1 MNRSRTKI
9 GFRGHDSAGWIAI
22 ARKCGILILLTMAAG
37 PQGFAQSGRVVVRP
51 KEIHDVLVNPG
62 MGITTFQRFNGQA
75 TNPPLKW
82 SEIGPVTKLPQ
93 AATKPDFP
101 ETSIAYCRWYW
112 NVLETEPGKFHWE
125 IVDLALEEARAHGQT
140 LAIRLMPYSNQDPLP
155 DWYRSSG
162 ARRANKPTNKDGEI
176 WQPDFSDPLFL
187 KYWGELVAEAGKRYD
202 GNPVL
207 DSVDI
212 SSVGYWGE
220 GWSPYMPAFEYQKE
234 LIDIWLEA
242 FRRTPLLMNFDE
254 ERALAYGTKQGA
266 GWRLDCL
273 GDMRTNSDNEYFPA
287 EMLEVYPQQ
296 VMRAGIEEVWRRS
309 PVSLETCFTVA
320 GWKEKGYDLDYIL
333 EQALRWHVSSVN
345 IKSAP
350 IPAEWNAQFQS
361 FQKKI
366 GYRFILRRLEYP
378 NTVSAGSMMPVHM
391 WWLNA
396 GVAPIYRE
404 FSLAVELKSSKTA
417 TVMQVPVDIRKWL
430 PGDAVF
436 DGTLYVPEN
445 LAAGTYDV
453 RIAMLD
459 PRTGQ
464 PAIRLA
470 IEGWQGDG
478 WYGMGS
484 LTVKTQ

>member
-1 MNRSRTKI
+1 MSRSFIKKQFRKGNWLRCYAMI
-9 GFRGHDSAGWIAI
+9 GHCVLWI
-22 ARKCGILILLTMAAG
+22 LVTMATAHTG
-37 PQGFAQSGRVVVRP
+37 YAQAERVVIRP
-51 KEIHDVLVNPG
+51 AEIHDVLVNPG

-75 TNPPLKW
+75 INPSLKW

-93 AATKPDFP
+93 AQAKPDFP
-101 ETSIAYCRWYW
+101 DTSISYCRWYW
-112 NVLETEPGKFHWE
+112 NVLEPEPGKFHWE
-125 IVDLALEEARAHGQT
+125 IVDLAIEEARAHGQT

-155 DWYRSSG
+155 AWYRSSG
-162 ARRANKPTNKDGEI
+162 ARRANKPTDKDGDI
-176 WQPDFSDPLFL
+176 WQPDFTDPMYI

-202 GNPVL
+202 GNPYL

-220 GWSPYMPAFEYQKE
+220 GWSPYMPAFSYQKD
-234 LIDIWLEA
+234 LIDIWLAA
-242 FRRTPLLMNFDE
+242 FQRTPLLMNFDE
-254 ERALAYGTKQGA
+254 QQALTYGTEHGA

-273 GDMRTNSDNEYFPA
+273 GDMRKNSNDQYFPA

-296 VMRAGIEEVWRRS
+296 VVRAGIQDVWQRR
-309 PVSLETCFTVA
+309 PVSLEVCFTVW
-320 GWKEKGYDLDYIL
+320 GWKERGYDLDYIL

-350 IPAEWNAQFQS
+350 IPPEWKSQFEN
-361 FQKKI
+361 FQKKM

-378 NTVSAGSMMPVHM
+378 SVVHAAAMMPIHM

-396 GVAPIYRE
+396 GVAPSYKE
-404 FSLAVELKSSKTA
+404 FELAVELRSPKSA
-417 TVMQVPVDIRKWL
+417 AMLRVPVDVRKWL

-445 LAAGTYDV
+445 LAEGTYDFRV
-453 RIAMLD
+453 AMLD

-464 PAIRLA
+464 PAVRLA
-470 IEGWQGDG
+470 IEGRQNDG
-478 WYGMGS
+478 WYQMGT
-484 LTVKTQ
+484 LTVK